1 MTHASDHPEI
11 EALWRGIA
19 GAGSVAIAA
28 AQPGEGTSM
37 VAEAIWR
44 RAEHSGR
51 TALLVHLN
59 GAKPGAEPGRLERLG
74 NHPLGEIAAPDAAQI
89 AAWREPARLREAI
102 AEWRKDWDLVVLD
115 ASPVLARGAQSLPG
129 LTAAAAAEATLLVVL
144 AGRTAAS
151 ALREAR
157 ERLRMA
163 GANLVGV
170 ALNDRDN
177 PSLAMELERQATRFA
192 RILPGLATR
201 LTRAVRGS
209 ALLGL
214 RV

>member
-1 MTHASDHPEI
+1 MNHPSDHPEI
-11 EALWRGIA
+11 EALWRGV
-19 GAGSVAIAA
+19 GDAGSIAIAS
-28 AQPGEGTSM
+28 AQPGEGTSLI
-37 VAEAIWR
+37 AEAIWR

-51 TALLVHLN
+51 SALLVKLN
-59 GAKPGAEPGRLERLG
+59 GGAPDAEPGQVQRLG
-74 NHPLGEIAAPDAAQI
+74 NHPLGVLAAPDATQL

-102 AEWRKDWDLVVLD
+102 ALWRKEWDLVVID
-115 ASPVLARGAQSLPG
+115 AAPVLARGAQALPG
-129 LTAAAAAEATLLVVL
+129 LTAAAAADATLLVVL

-157 ERLRMA
+157 DQLKAA
-163 GANLVGV
+163 GAVLVGV
-170 ALNDRDN
+170 AMNDRDN
-177 PSLAMELERQATRFA
+177 PTLAMELERQAARFG
-192 RILPGLATR
+192 RILPGLAAR

>member
-11 EALWRGIA
+11 EALWRGV
-19 GAGSVAIAA
+19 GDAGSIAIAA
-28 AQPGEGTSM
+28 AQPGEGTSLL
-37 VAEAIWR
+37 AEAIWR

-51 TALLVHLN
+51 SALLVKLN
-59 GAKPGAEPGRLERLG
+59 GATPGAEPGQVQRLG
-74 NHPLGEIAAPDAAQI
+74 NHPLGELGAPDAAQL

-102 AEWRKDWDLVVLD
+102 ALWRQDWDLVVID
-115 ASPVLARGAQSLPG
+115 AAPVLARGAQALPG

-157 ERLRMA
+157 ERLMAA
-163 GANLVGV
+163 GAALVGV
-170 ALNDRDN
+170 AMNDRDN
-177 PSLAMELERQATRFA
+177 PSLAMELERQAARFA
-192 RILPGLATR
+192 RVLPGLAAR